1 MIRKANKAV
10 FGQYLKN
17 VVDCTV
23 TSSNPSS
30 PLIIDGHGWLLY
42 QITSFTGFET
52 YGDKLSPYVSCVF
65 IQVKM
70 GPLADRVGVSNMQ
83 LTALTAGLINHSGG
97 DVDNISLSKS
107 TTRRSRATA
116 REMGAAKVKENFSC
130 KNGQINFDG
139 KLLTDLGGFGKVRGS
154 QRGAYPLL
162 PLQQEPNSRGAHNS

>member
-83 LTALTAGLINHSGG
+83 LTALTAGLIKPLWRRRGQHLPEQVHYEEESSYSKG
-97 DVDNISLSKS
+97 DGCCKGEGELLLQE
-107 TTRRSRATA
+107 RA
-116 REMGAAKVKENFSC
+116 
-130 KNGQINFDG
+130 D
-139 KLLTDLGGFGKVRGS
+139 KL
-154 QRGAYPLL
+154 
-162 PLQQEPNSRGAHNS
+162 